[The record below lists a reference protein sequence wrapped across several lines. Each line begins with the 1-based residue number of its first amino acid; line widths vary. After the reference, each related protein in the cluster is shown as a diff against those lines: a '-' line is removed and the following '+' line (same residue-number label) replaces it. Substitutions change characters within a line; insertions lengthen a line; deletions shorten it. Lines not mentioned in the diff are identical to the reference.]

1 MNGIRKFLLG
11 DINVVDLGD
20 GVILSKEST
29 KTSELWHISVDGKDK
44 KTFWVSKK
52 NNQSKKGNYTGGKA
66 AYLML
71 MEKPVY
77 DLISSNNY
85 YGNIYIQLGFLQ
97 AMSGHIEFKTGR
109 LIDKYKKPLSRTDL
123 INITKFSHNKID
135 KLLKD
140 MKSNGLLEHNSEG
153 YFISRK
159 FIKKGAKQ

>member
-1 MNGIRKFLLG
+1 
-11 DINVVDLGD
+11 
-20 GVILSKEST
+20 
-29 KTSELWHISVDGKDK
+29 
-44 KTFWVSKK
+44 
-52 NNQSKKGNYTGGKA
+52 
-66 AYLML
+66 
-71 MEKPVY
+71 
-77 DLISSNNY
+77 
-85 YGNIYIQLGFLQ
+85 
-97 AMSGHIEFKTGR
+97 MSGHIEFKTGR